1 MTAVLEEIMGIDGDN
16 SSLIRLRNVSED
28 DIHHAYKH
36 PVLVRMSRVLDDRN
50 NIGSLLGDVDEITTG
65 SVRELDGVDE
75 PLRSDDVGDVRDRGA
90 TGSAEVEHLGARLDV
105 DLVDTAENGRTELRA
120 ERVPHT
126 VLDLLA
132 VLAVDRDLL
141 LVVDSVAWH
150 EIAGQEEI
158 VVFTAS
164 YEDAFVAM
172 WLDDHFFGTSSASCT
187 TSATS
192 SESAAASGSSTT
204 TAATT

>member
-1 MTAVLEEIMGIDGDN
+1 M
-16 SSLIRLRNVSED
+16 
-28 DIHHAYKH
+28 
-36 PVLVRMSRVLDDRN
+36 
-50 NIGSLLGDVDEITTG
+50 
-65 SVRELDGVDE
+65 
-75 PLRSDDVGDVRDRGA
+75 
-90 TGSAEVEHLGARLDV
+90 

-150 EIAGQEEI
+150 EIASQEEI
-158 VVFTAS
+158 VVFAAS

-172 WLDDHFFGTSSASCT
+172 WLDHHFFGTSSASCT
-187 TSATS
+187 TAATT
-192 SESAAASGSSTT
+192 SESAAASRSSTT
-204 TAATT
+204 TATAT